1 MRKSMRLEKKYE
13 TKYEVL
19 IFFLIVGGKL
29 TLPPDFFPHAIH
41 SQAFMVIFPFEF
53 KDIQCTK
60 HFKRQLL
67 TIKSQ
72 L

>member
-1 MRKSMRLEKKYE
+1 MKKVRNLRKSMRKGMRLEKKYE
-13 TKYEVL
+13 TKY
-19 IFFLIVGGKL
+19 
-29 TLPPDFFPHAIH
+29 
-41 SQAFMVIFPFEF
+41 PFEF
-53 KDIQCTK
+53 NVIQCTK